1 MATNVK
7 DLPVELITV
16 PPSHR
21 KPSQEKV
28 TNLAESL
35 RRKKRMLQPI
45 MVRKYRD
52 TYLLVFGGHRLAAA
66 KILKWETI
74 PAIMADGMS
83 ELECELAEIDENVVR
98 ANLTIA
104 QEALA
109 LARRKAIYLQ
119 LYPDTA
125 QGTAGAIAKHAANGD
140 SATAP
145 GAVAERP
152 MPSFAADTAAT
163 TGMAERTV
171 HDRVQ
176 SGENLSPKA
185 VSILGDSPAA
195 NSKAQVKALSELPK
209 AEQIEV
215 AKAIRDGE
223 ATSVH
228 AAIAATEE
236 HETEDDDGLVVEFL
250 TACNTDKIK
259 ATKAQREKFAE
270 FDEDSQ
276 RAFVIAI
283 VNGWQSLSNAL
294 STGEVAEPPIEEKI
308 KEHNAAVDADC
319 RAMRKALA
327 EFVTLFE
334 NTMDKPHHNGPWAKD
349 LKRRNA
355 AIDKFKAAIQV
366 EKFEDVLETIRS
378 WKVSKPCPMC
388 KGEGCK
394 DCHNTSMVTTQAY
407 QQLVG

>member
-1 MATNVK
+1 MAKPNLTIDRELQHILPPLTDEELRLLEDAIKQDGCEVPIIYWENAPKDETPIIDGMNRFYICQRLKLSYPVMGKKFPDRTAVIRWMRIRQLARRNLTDAARTVLRGQLYRELKGSPGEPSKKGTMGQNV
-7 DLPVELITV
+7 PIPQTASE
-16 PPSHR
+16 
-21 KPSQEKV
+21 
-28 TNLAESL
+28 LAESEGVD
-35 RRKKRMLQPI
+35 RKTLQRAEKTADAVDAIKEKSP
-45 MVRKYRD
+45 V
-52 TYLLVFGGHRLAAA
+52 VAAA
-66 KILKWETI
+66 I
-74 PAIMADGMS
+74 MS
-83 ELECELAEIDENVVR
+83 EAIPIN
-98 ANLTIA
+98 AA
-104 QEALA
+104 QALA
-109 LARRKAIYLQ
+109 DATKAELKQ
-119 LYPDTA
+119 VAAAVKTGDKKA
-125 QGTAGAIAKHAANGD
+125 VREAVKDVIAPEPSTNGD
-140 SATAP
+140 GAP
-145 GAVAERP
+145 WE
-152 MPSFAADTAAT
+152 
-163 TGMAERTV
+163 
-171 HDRVQ
+171 
-176 SGENLSPKA
+176 
-185 VSILGDSPAA
+185 A
-195 NSKAQVKALSELPK
+195 N
-209 AEQIEV
+209 
-215 AKAIRDGE
+215 D
-223 ATSVH
+223 
-228 AAIAATEE
+228 EE
-236 HETEDDDGLVVEFL
+236 DDGLVVEFL